1 MKIKRDTVVK
11 PLPSAGLIK
20 KYEKFWRLTLPKS
33 FFNFIKEN
41 NGVKVEEA
49 TFECNNRGYALERFL
64 CIVDDI
70 ENHSKGNYD
79 IDVVFSQIGERLTD
93 NEDLLGA
100 EVLPIASVFA
110 GDFVCLDFRTDKNNP
125 SVCIW
130 SHEESGEFE
139 PVTYNVAGNFTE
151 FLNGLYEPK

>member
-20 KYEKFWRLTLPKS
+20 KHEKFWRLTLPNS
-33 FFNFIKEN
+33 FLNFIKEN

-70 ENHSKGNYD
+70 ENHPKGIYD

-139 PVTYNVAGNFTE
+139 PVTYNVADNFTE